1 MIIRRP
7 LLIACLC
14 LLGFDTVSAAQSAP
28 VSGVIRFNGR
38 IVEASCTASGA
49 SRASA
54 SVELLDCPQ
63 ASTGQMFSVTNVSA
77 AGRGEPRQQVFVKM
91 IADTHEQEK
100 YYDQRLL
107 LTDNKGH
114 QITTGN
120 YVVTLTLP

>member
-14 LLGFDTVSAAQSAP
+14 LLGVDTVSAAQSAP
-28 VSGVIRFNGR
+28 VSGVIRFSGQ
-38 IVEASCTASGA
+38 IVETSCMASG
-49 SRASA
+49 SSHF
-54 SVELLDCPQ
+54 SVDLLDCPQ
-63 ASTGQMFSVTNVSA
+63 ASTGQIFTVKNVSA
-77 AGRGEPRQQVFVKM
+77 AGRGQPRQQVFVKM

-120 YVVTLTLP
+120 YVVTMTLP

>member
-14 LLGFDTVSAAQSAP
+14 LLVFDTVSAAQSAP
-28 VSGVIRFNGR
+28 VSGVIRFSGR

-49 SRASA
+49 SHA

-63 ASTGQMFSVTNVSA
+63 ASTGQIFSVTNVSA

-91 IADTHEQEK
+91 IADSHEQEE

>member
-7 LLIACLC
+7 LLIACVC

-28 VSGVIRFNGR
+28 VSGVIRFSGT
-38 IVEASCTASGA
+38 IVEASCMAGGA
-49 SRASA
+49 SHA
-54 SVELLDCPQ
+54 SVELLDCPH
-63 ASTGQMFSVTNVSA
+63 ASTGQAFSVTDVSA
-77 AGRGEPRQQVFVKM
+77 AGRGESHQQVFVKM
-91 IADTHEQEK
+91 IADTHEHDN

-114 QITTGN
+114 PITTGN

>member
-28 VSGVIRFNGR
+28 VSGVIRFSGR
-38 IVEASCTASGA
+38 IVEASCAASGT
-49 SRASA
+49 RHA
-54 SVELLDCPQ
+54 SVELRDCPQ
-63 ASTGQMFSVTNVSA
+63 ASTGQMFSVTSVSA
-77 AGRGEPRQQVFVKM
+77 AGRSEPPQQVFVKM

-114 QITTGN
+114 PIMTGN

>member
-28 VSGVIRFNGR
+28 VSGVIRFSGW

-49 SRASA
+49 SHA
-54 SVELLDCPQ
+54 SVELLGCPQ
-63 ASTGQMFSVTNVSA
+63 ASTGQIFSVTNVSA

-91 IADTHEQEK
+91 IADSHEQEK

>member
-28 VSGVIRFNGR
+28 VSGVIRFSGR

-49 SRASA
+49 SHT
-54 SVELLDCPQ
+54 SVELFDCPQ
-63 ASTGQMFSVTNVSA
+63 ASTGQIFSVTNVSA

-91 IADTHEQEK
+91 IADSHEQEK

>member
-28 VSGVIRFNGR
+28 VSGVIRFSGR
-38 IVEASCTASGA
+38 IVEASCIASGA
-49 SRASA
+49 SHS

-63 ASTGQMFSVTNVSA
+63 ASTGQIFTVNNVSA
-77 AGRGEPRQQVFVKM
+77 VGQGESRQQVFVKV
-91 IADTHEQEK
+91 IADTHEQDD

-114 QITTGN
+114 QITSGN
-120 YVVTLTLP
+120 YVVTMTLP